1 MKTFS
6 LLLAFMIF
14 SLIHPCCLTGQGLE
28 YGDAP
33 EGAVAYPATGV
44 IGAFP
49 TCKTLGTAYVEHNN
63 FGAQLGP
70 AFDFEGDGNAGFC
83 PVFPPY
89 DSDECYADG
98 DAGLMFPEPFT
109 IVNGVVVTCPNSSG
123 TSLGNP
129 CTVATWGVNIDI
141 DVMNFMPNQTQ
152 GFMNV
157 VIDFDQNGS
166 WGDMVSCPGGM
177 VPEHVLQNFIIP
189 WGYAGPLSGL
199 MPSGFTIGPNA
210 GYVWARFT
218 ISEQAVFQNWDGHG
232 LFEDGESEDYLLYI
246 APLLQSDFGDAPDG
260 VLAYPSTGMNGS
272 FPTCSSNPATGYI
285 EHFHTGVD
293 LGPAVDYEPDGNAGL
308 CPSFAPYDDDE
319 CFNDGD
325 AGLLFPEPF
334 TIVGGQVVPCP
345 GSAGTGLGFPCDTAV
360 WGSNVDIDVNN
371 FIPTQADAYMNVLI
385 DWNKNGLWGDTVYCS
400 DVMVPE
406 HVLQNF
412 PVPSGHSGAL
422 SGLMPPDF
430 IIGPD
435 PGYFWSR
442 FTISDYMVNVP
453 WDGSGIFEDGETEDY
468 LIRVDTA
475 SVTWEYDY
483 GDAPDGVMAYPA
495 GGVIGNFPTCVNV
508 STSGFVSHTN
518 FGAILGPAVDFEN
531 EGNAGLCPAFTPYD
545 NDECFN
551 DGDAGLL
558 FPDPYTIQGGT
569 VVPCPGSAGTALG
582 NTCTQAVWGTHIDIH
597 VQNFMPGQAPGYFN
611 VLFDWTMNGAWGDV
625 ASCPTAAAPEH
636 VVQNYIIPNGYSGPL
651 SGLMPPAFLIGPNS
665 GYVWARFT
673 ISEAPVP
680 VNWDGQGSF
689 EDGETEDYLI
699 LIGAQAIDADY
710 GDAPEGSMAYP
721 ASGVIGAFPV
731 CTGTGPANHY
741 VSHLGELIFFGPL
754 KDFET
759 DGNAGLCSPF
769 VMPYDNDECFA
780 DGDAGLILPVPY
792 TITQS
797 GGVYQ
802 VVPCT
807 GNGGILDT
815 ICSMVH
821 WGSELDID
829 VKNLSNY
836 AAVANVLMDFN
847 QNGRWDLD
855 TTMHCSGN
863 AVYEHVLVNFP
874 VPAGYSGP
882 LSGLNPPAFLAGP
895 NVGYIWTRFTVS
907 VQSVSQDWDGVGTFE
922 EGESEDYLLYVDVIP
937 GMGEGAGKDYD
948 HELQLFPNPAV
959 NSCTVSFRMNTQSD
973 AIISIYDLRGR
984 IVRSMEAAQL
994 PAGKHSVV
1002 WDLKNGEGHTAI
1014 NGIYFVKLTIAGM
1027 PAGYARLLISR

>member
-371 FIPTQADAYMNVLI
+371 FIPTQADAYMNVL
-385 DWNKNGLWGDTVYCS
+385 
-400 DVMVPE
+400 
-406 HVLQNF
+406 
-412 PVPSGHSGAL
+412 
-422 SGLMPPDF
+422 
-430 IIGPD
+430 
-435 PGYFWSR
+435 
-442 FTISDYMVNVP
+442 
-453 WDGSGIFEDGETEDY
+453 
-468 LIRVDTA
+468 
-475 SVTWEYDY
+475 
-483 GDAPDGVMAYPA
+483 
-495 GGVIGNFPTCVNV
+495 
-508 STSGFVSHTN
+508 
-518 FGAILGPAVDFEN
+518 
-531 EGNAGLCPAFTPYD
+531 
-545 NDECFN
+545 
-551 DGDAGLL
+551 
-558 FPDPYTIQGGT
+558 
-569 VVPCPGSAGTALG
+569 
-582 NTCTQAVWGTHIDIH
+582 
-597 VQNFMPGQAPGYFN
+597 
-611 VLFDWTMNGAWGDV
+611 FDWTMNGAWGDV

-780 DGDAGLILPVPY
+780 DGDAGLIMPVPY